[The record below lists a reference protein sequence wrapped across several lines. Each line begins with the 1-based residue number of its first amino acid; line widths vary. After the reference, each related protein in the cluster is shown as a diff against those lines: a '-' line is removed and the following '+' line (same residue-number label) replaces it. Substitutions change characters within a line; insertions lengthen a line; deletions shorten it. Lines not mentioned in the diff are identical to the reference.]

1 MPCRDQGDPPYVVQ
15 VAMLWRELPE
25 ILEGGE
31 RARAPRAA
39 LMAEWGAGRALN
51 HLTLAASARES
62 STSCG
67 QCCCFLSLPPLLLSI
82 PLQKPGGP
90 CGAGSLSGLHN
101 LLHLKVGPESIPQSS
116 LQWSRITGGAGRRV
130 GGGAG
135 WGGSPGGVYGLW
147 GPLWGQRS
155 HCQLQKA
162 ACSLH
167 HPHHI

>member
-1 MPCRDQGDPPYVVQ
+1 
-15 VAMLWRELPE
+15 MLWCELPE
-25 ILEGGE
+25 ILRREE
-31 RARAPRAA
+31 RARGPQGC
-39 LMAEWGAGRALN
+39 LMAEWGAGEGPQSLDIG
-51 HLTLAASARES
+51 SGGARES

-67 QCCCFLSLPPLLLSI
+67 QCCCFLSLPPFFSI

-90 CGAGSLSGLHN
+90 SGAGSLSGLHN
-101 LLHLKVGPESIPQSS
+101 LLHLKVGPGKHSPIIPPVVPYH
-116 LQWSRITGGAGRRV
+116 WRGRGEG

-135 WGGSPGGVYGLW
+135 WGGERVECMASGDHSGVRGV
-147 GPLWGQRS
+147 